1 MNFRA
6 VIVSMVVGLSL
17 TPMNALA
24 RTNSNLRINA
34 DEREEI
40 EKEILRLE
48 EVGRQRVL
56 KGDSNWDDLIA
67 EGAYMIAFD
76 GSVILYEK
84 GKQLPSLPVK
94 SFKMSEMIARLYGE
108 AVVVTGL
115 AEVESETAD
124 KKPFAFKMRFLNVW
138 KKTEG
143 SWKIVVSERT
153 GVRPPGEVKK
163 TEMFSNV
170 IFEIQPA
177 EESFGKGPLRVS
189 ASSPSLR

>member
-17 TPMNALA
+17 TPMNALG
-24 RTNSNLRINA
+24 RTNSNLRVNTDKQEAIV
-34 DEREEI
+34 
-40 EKEILRLE
+40 KEILRLE
-48 EVGRQRVL
+48 EVGRQKVL

-76 GSVILYEK
+76 GSVILYQK
-84 GKQLPSLPVK
+84 GKQLPLLPVK
-94 SFKMSEMIARLYGE
+94 SFKMSEMIARVYGE

-153 GVRPPGEVKK
+153 GVRPPK
-163 TEMFSNV
+163 
-170 IFEIQPA
+170 
-177 EESFGKGPLRVS
+177 
-189 ASSPSLR
+189 

>member
-76 GSVILYEK
+76 GSVILYQK
-84 GKQLPSLPVK
+84 GKQLPSLPAK
-94 SFKMSEMIARLYGE
+94 SFRMSDMIAKLDGQ
-108 AVVVTGL
+108 AGVVTGL
-115 AEVESETAD
+115 AEVESETVD
-124 KKPFAFKMRFLNVW
+124 KNLF
-138 KKTEG
+138 
-143 SWKIVVSERT
+143 
-153 GVRPPGEVKK
+153 
-163 TEMFSNV
+163 
-170 IFEIQPA
+170 
-177 EESFGKGPLRVS
+177 
-189 ASSPSLR
+189 PS